1 MGRVPLQVQPVSVR
15 WVLAYRIGRNTPV
28 SIVVD
33 VRPVVA
39 VPIVGYPRQSLPLAE
54 RVSVLPIDINMGIGG
69 LRSRIVENGAERSSR
84 NVFGA
89 RRVNH
94 VNVEV
99 LLDNV
104 GECVVCVL
112 PVRISGNSVI
122 RGGGGDNGIK
132 NNHLAR
138 VGGRGVAIEQK
149 KNGGVVVAG
158 PRKTAYPYVSVVS
171 VVDYVEAGHT
181 TQHIRQRAIAEFLDF
196 LCGDYGYGSGSVGG
210 FLQELR
216 CPVDC
221 VHLEFR

>member
-1 MGRVPLQVQPVSVR
+1 MGRCQLQGQRVSVAQIL
-15 WVLAYRIGRNTPV
+15 VYRIWRNTPV
-28 SIVVD
+28 GIVVD

-99 LLDNV
+99 LVDNV

-112 PVRISGNSVI
+112 PVSIFGNSVI
-122 RGGGGDNGIK
+122 RGGAVVTGSQNKLGFSALLQK
-132 NNHLAR
+132 NREKRLPPV
-138 VGGRGVAIEQK
+138 VG
-149 KNGGVVVAG
+149 AG
-158 PRKTAYPYVSVVS
+158 PL
-171 VVDYVEAGHT
+171 T
-181 TQHIRQRAIAEFLDF
+181 TSAFIWIPTSPARRSL
-196 LCGDYGYGSGSVGG
+196 
-210 FLQELR
+210 
-216 CPVDC
+216 
-221 VHLEFR
+221 